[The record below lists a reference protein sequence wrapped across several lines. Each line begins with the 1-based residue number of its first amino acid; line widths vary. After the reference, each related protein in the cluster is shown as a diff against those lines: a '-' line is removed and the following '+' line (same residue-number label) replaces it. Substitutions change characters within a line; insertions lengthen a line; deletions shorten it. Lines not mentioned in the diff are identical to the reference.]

1 MKSQGFEVTRATYFG
16 ASAVQW
22 SILFPYIYFLN
33 YYYLLLLSSS
43 TW

>member
-22 SILFPYIYFLN
+22 SILFPNLRRKKKEMIIIILN
-33 YYYLLLLSSS
+33 FH
-43 TW
+43 